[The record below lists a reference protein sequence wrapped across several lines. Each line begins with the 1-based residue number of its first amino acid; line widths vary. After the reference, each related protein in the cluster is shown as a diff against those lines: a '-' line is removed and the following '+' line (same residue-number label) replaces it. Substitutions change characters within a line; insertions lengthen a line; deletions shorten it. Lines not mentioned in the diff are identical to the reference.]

1 MEGKDIIMIRKAV
14 PADIPAI
21 QAVAQVAWEHTY
33 RDIMR
38 ENTRRQFLAEFYTTE
53 ALGSAL
59 NMAPGG
65 VWVAEEDDS
74 VIGFVQVVPMLGKPG
89 LELTRLYVLP
99 EKQRSGVGQAL
110 LDEIQ
115 KQFVG
120 NALWALVEIDDGNS
134 VAFYEKNSF
143 AKRRSIS
150 LNLYGEELKFV
161 EFRRDLRD

>member
-1 MEGKDIIMIRKAV
+1 
-14 PADIPAI
+14 
-21 QAVAQVAWEHTY
+21 
-33 RDIMR
+33 
-38 ENTRRQFLAEFYTTE
+38 
-53 ALGSAL
+53 LGSAL
-59 NMAPGG
+59 KVTPGG

-115 KQFVG
+115 KQFAG
-120 NALWALVEIDDGNS
+120 NPLWALVEIDDGNS
-134 VAFYEKNSF
+134 VAFYEKNGF
-143 AKRRSIS
+143 ARRRTIS

-161 EFRRDLRD
+161 EFRRDLRE